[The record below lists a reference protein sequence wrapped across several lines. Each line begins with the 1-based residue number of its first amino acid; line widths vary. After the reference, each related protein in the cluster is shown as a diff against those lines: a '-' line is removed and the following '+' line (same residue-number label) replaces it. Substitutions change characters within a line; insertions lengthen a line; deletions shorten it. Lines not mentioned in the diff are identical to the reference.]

1 MENSNYKNK
10 NIETKYFNT
19 WHDCLINYIPEPRRK
34 IVSDFRDKIV
44 NLFQTNTPRQ
54 VCERK
59 ETK

>member
-1 MENSNYKNK
+1 MENSDYKNK

-44 NLFQTNTPRQ
+44 NLFSDKHTKTSMRE
-54 VCERK
+54 ERN
-59 ETK
+59 